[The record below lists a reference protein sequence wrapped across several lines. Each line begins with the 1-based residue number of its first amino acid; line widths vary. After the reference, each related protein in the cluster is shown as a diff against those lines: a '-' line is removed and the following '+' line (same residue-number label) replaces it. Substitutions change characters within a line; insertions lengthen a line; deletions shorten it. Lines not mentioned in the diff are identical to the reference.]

1 MKNCK
6 LHFFWPQKSRG
17 GGGGK
22 NVTMD
27 VGHGNLHFS
36 TPPKKKTLYVL
47 CCAVIQYASSS
58 MMQDHGIPWYTK
70 ACHGLSIYPLP
81 LILVLNYGPSLP
93 LTTNISGSFFNIRG
107 YFLLGN
113 QSRTHVI
120 NHTYIIFF
128 DFIII

>member
-36 TPPKKKTLYVL
+36 TPPPKKKKKNAI
-47 CCAVIQYASSS
+47 CALLRCDSICIFVNDAGS
-58 MMQDHGIPWYTK
+58 WYTMVYQ
-70 ACHGLSIYPLP
+70 GLSWIIYLSSPPNTGTKLRSLP
-81 LILVLNYGPSLP
+81 PSNNKHLRKFFLILGG
-93 LTTNISGSFFNIRG
+93 IS
-107 YFLLGN
+107 Y
-113 QSRTHVI
+113 
-120 NHTYIIFF
+120 
-128 DFIII
+128 